1 LSSEALA
8 RHSKKKNANKR
19 KKKNALC
26 GVQAKQ
32 KIEQHFTDLS
42 TAARAREA
50 ELSRQV
56 RLLS

>member
-1 LSSEALA
+1 MQT
-8 RHSKKKNANKR
+8 NA